1 MSTGTQSISVNVHSA
16 RQSLRGDGGGGALLG
31 CPLGLLQT
39 PMLDSVA
46 SACTM
51 GQVSV
56 SIQLWLAVV
65 V

>member
-16 RQSLRGDGGGGALLG
+16 RQSLRGDGGGALLG